1 MGGKLW
7 LHIGRW
13 IDPPLQATS
22 AHIWHTQQAFQGRD
36 LKRLQPTGWIWFE
49 SVWRS
54 QVNSPQGYWPNSTW
68 RLYQLNQSFWPMWVQ
83 VSMPKKKK
91 KKKWL
96 CQQTTQ
102 CRNCLSHNMRQTIT
116 VTMQSLEKTKNM
128 EPSVCSGEGAC
139 LKRLCH
145 CELLRTELQRDHSGS
160 HCQASSI
167 LNYSWESTV
176 QKLCQAPE
184 ENASGPEIHS
194 ELPGP

>member
-1 MGGKLW
+1 
-7 LHIGRW
+7 
-13 IDPPLQATS
+13 
-22 AHIWHTQQAFQGRD
+22 
-36 LKRLQPTGWIWFE
+36 
-49 SVWRS
+49 
-54 QVNSPQGYWPNSTW
+54 
-68 RLYQLNQSFWPMWVQ
+68 
-83 VSMPKKKK
+83 
-91 KKKWL
+91 
-96 CQQTTQ
+96 
-102 CRNCLSHNMRQTIT
+102 MRQTIT

-160 HCQASSI
+160 HCQASST

-194 ELPGP
+194 ELPGPKDQTLGIFILLGATSGSVAKRWAYFWLSVSASLTLGVRESYLNLKIIWGLAPTNVRKTPGRGQSLIHRPQSVRSHYGYY

>member
-1 MGGKLW
+1 
-7 LHIGRW
+7 
-13 IDPPLQATS
+13 
-22 AHIWHTQQAFQGRD
+22 
-36 LKRLQPTGWIWFE
+36 
-49 SVWRS
+49 
-54 QVNSPQGYWPNSTW
+54 
-68 RLYQLNQSFWPMWVQ
+68 MWVQ
-83 VSMPKKKK
+83 VSMSEKKKNPSLIIDASNRRQK

-96 CQQTTQ
+96 CQQTAQ

-194 ELPGP
+194 ELPGPKDQPIGIFILLGATSGSVAKRWAYFWLSSLTWV